1 MSVRTDLDELLSAL
15 SDEGGP
21 VLAELA
27 RLNESA
33 VQASGLDEKTAVLVR
48 LAALVAMDA
57 SPASYLVHLRLA
69 DDAGLE
75 PAMVQGMLVEI
86 APLVGTARVVSAA
99 GKARQAINSV

>member
-1 MSVRTDLDELLSAL
+1 MSVTADLDELLSAL

-21 VLAELA
+21 VLAEIS
-27 RLNESA
+27 RLHANA
-33 VQASGLDEKTAVLVR
+33 LRASGLDEKTAVLVR

-75 PAMVQGMLVEI
+75 PEVVQGMLVEI
-86 APLVGTARVVSAA
+86 APLVGSARVVSAA